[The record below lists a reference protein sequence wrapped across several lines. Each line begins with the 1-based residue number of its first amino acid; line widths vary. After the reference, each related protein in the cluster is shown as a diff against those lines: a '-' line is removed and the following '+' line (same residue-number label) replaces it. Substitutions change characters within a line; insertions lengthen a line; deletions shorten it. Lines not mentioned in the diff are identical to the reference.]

1 MTRKI
6 IPASVGEL
14 GLVAYAK
21 EFGDTR
27 ALRRIFSLMREA
39 NCQTIVEES
48 TTWSELCE
56 KDRNCTQR
64 FQSCRSYVENL
75 QHYGLRFQEK
85 KCNKLYFFRRSFSE
99 EEDIPKNRDSLLGF
113 CVVHQDKI
121 DNGKR
126 WQEPL
131 CYVAESC
138 LLPPFGKRGF
148 VFGFH
153 KIPLHIGGHDFNAE
167 GNYFAQQNSITNC
180 CAHAAIKMSIRGY
193 HPDLTAEAINKC
205 LGIDHINKK
214 GYEGLTADEICKA
227 IEKLSTYKTYL
238 IRAKDLDSP
247 SDFLKLVYLSLES
260 RFPVILLFSMPSEN
274 PDKFSGHAVALIGH
288 TFEKHNWW
296 SYGLRGYFAS
306 EIVKHL
312 PSSMWC
318 DNFVIQDDNWGPYYL
333 LPARFLTDNVG
344 FGEVLSS
351 LDKSTMVP
359 FSRSIKQSWLDEPMS
374 AILVHPPEM
383 PFLQYSIYVEPQAI
397 TKLNQ
402 FIDFLKAEGLCPETM
417 GFETYF
423 LRYQQEGDLI
433 LRTFVISRE
442 DYLNQLEEQKLVFD
456 SWKKLQ
462 EYLPETFWITEISIP
477 ELFWINQNKV
487 GEIITDPEGVGS
499 SDFDTVSL
507 IRLPNIVGFIEKN
520 EMTTLRIEQKD
531 IHHPLIPPKELGY
544 GPGSGLC

>member
-6 IPASVGEL
+6 IPASVGKL
-14 GLVAYAK
+14 GFVAYAK

-27 ALRRIFSLMREA
+27 ALRRILSLMREA
-39 NCQTIVEES
+39 NCRTIVEES

-64 FQSCRSYVENL
+64 FQSCYSYVKNL
-75 QHYGLRFQEK
+75 QHYGLRLQEK
-85 KCNKLYFFRRSFSE
+85 KCSKLYFFQGSFSE
-99 EEDIPKNRDSLLGF
+99 EEDIQKNMDSFLGF
-113 CVVHQDKI
+113 CVIHQDKI
-121 DNGKR
+121 DNGKSR
-126 WQEPL
+126 QEPL

-138 LLPPFGKRGF
+138 LLPPFEKERSF
-148 VFGFH
+148 VFGSH
-153 KIPLHIGGHDFNAE
+153 KIPLHIGDIDFNAE

-180 CAHAAIKMSIRGY
+180 CAHAAIKMAIRGY
-193 HPDLTAEAINKC
+193 QPDLTAEAINEC
-205 LGIDHINKK
+205 LGIDHIKRK
-214 GYEGLTADEICKA
+214 AFKGLTAGEICKA
-227 IEKLSTYKTYL
+227 IEKLSPYQTYL
-238 IRAKDLDSP
+238 IMDKDLDSP

-260 RFPVILLFSMPSEN
+260 RFPVILLFLMPSEN
-274 PDKFSGHAVALIGH
+274 PNEFSGHAVTLIGH

-306 EIVKHL
+306 EIGKYL

-318 DNFVIQDDNWGPYYL
+318 DNFIIQDDNLGPYYL
-333 LPARFLTDNVG
+333 LPVRFLTDNVG
-344 FGEVLSS
+344 FAEVLYS
-351 LDKSTMVP
+351 LENSTMVP
-359 FSRSIKQSWLDEPMS
+359 FSGSLKQSWLDEPMF

-383 PFLQYSIYVEPQAI
+383 QFLQYSIYVEPQAI

-402 FIDFLKAEGLCPETM
+402 FIDFLKDKGLCPKTM

-423 LRYQQEGDLI
+423 LKYQQEGDLI

-442 DYLNQLEEQKLVFD
+442 DYLNQLKEQKLVFD
-456 SWKKLQ
+456 SREKLQ

-520 EMTTLRIEQKD
+520 EMTILYIEQKD
-531 IHHPLIPPKELGY
+531 IHHPLIQPKEL
-544 GPGSGLC
+544 C